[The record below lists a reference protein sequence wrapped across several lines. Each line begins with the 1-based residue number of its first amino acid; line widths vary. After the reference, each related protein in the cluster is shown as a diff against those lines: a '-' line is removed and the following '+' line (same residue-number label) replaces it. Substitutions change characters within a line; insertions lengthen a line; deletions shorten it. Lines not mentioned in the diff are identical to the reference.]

1 MPRKKKKNDPNRI
14 IDDDDFLLDAP
25 RHTPQDLPRGL
36 KIVVD
41 PFKRQVE
48 ANPVT
53 VVDSLTKSYLGN
65 GRLPKW
71 MKDKGRR

>member
-1 MPRKKKKNDPNRI
+1 MPKKKKKNDPDRI
-14 IDDDDFLLDAP
+14 VDDEDFLLDAP
-25 RHTPQDLPRGL
+25 RPTPHDLPKGL

-48 ANPVT
+48 ANPAT
-53 VVDSLTKSYLGN
+53 AVDSLTKSYLGN

-71 MKDKGRR
+71 MKNTGKR